1 MNNLNNQNLNLFD
14 NRRLNPFDNYCL
26 QRIYATLFFAVLM
39 ILPVMGADN
48 NQRLWYKSPANHWL
62 EALPIGNSHI
72 GAMVFGGTDVE
83 EVQLN
88 EETFWSGGPHNNN
101 SKTSIYYLNE
111 VRDLIFQ
118 GREKE
123 AEGIINREFIKGPHG
138 MKYLTMGSLKIR
150 FGHQQVENYE
160 RELDLTQAFNQ
171 TSYTSQG
178 VKYTRTIFASLADDV
193 VVMRIKANKKGK
205 LSFTL
210 SHDCPLPISV
220 SATADP
226 QPKAKTNGIL
236 KATIEG
242 VEHEGI
248 PSALTAKCQ
257 SVVTTD
263 GRIEAGKESITV
275 KDASEAILYMAAAT
289 NYVNYHDTSGNADA
303 KNSQRLEAAMKLGY
317 QQLLK
322 RHTDKYQHLY
332 NRVRLS
338 LPSDDSNRLLPT
350 DERLQKFYGSND
362 QGMVALLFNYG
373 RYLLISSS
381 QEGGQP
387 ANLQGIWNNRLK
399 APWDSKYTINI
410 NTEMNYWPAEVCNLS
425 ETASP
430 LFDMI
435 RDLSVTGAQTARE
448 MYGCRGWMAHHN
460 TDLWRIAGPV
470 DGASWGMFPNG
481 GGWLS
486 THVWEHYQYTLDRDF
501 LRDYYPIL
509 KGAAQFYLD
518 YLVERDG
525 KLLLLPSVS
534 PEHRGKGKKS
544 NVTAACTMDNQIV
557 HDVLSQA
564 CKAATI
570 LGEDSAFRA
579 SLTAAI
585 AKLPTMKIGKHGQ
598 LQEWMDDLDDPKDQ
612 HRHISH
618 LYGLYPSSQIS
629 PFRTPDLWK
638 AAAVTLRQRG
648 DEATGWSLGWKTN
661 FWARM
666 LDGDHAYTILSNM
679 LRLLPEDSKTKDY
692 PEGRTYPNLF
702 DAHPPFQIDGNF
714 GATAGI
720 AEMLMQSERDS
731 ETAIFLLPALPAKW
745 NHGSVNGLKA
755 RGNNEVSIVWEKGRL
770 KYATILPSE
779 TTSLVI
785 RTKTPINEGT
795 LRAVYDELGVFEY
808 VVHTEAGKAI
818 RLSGKEKEKHS

>member
-14 NRRLNPFDNYCL
+14 NRRLNPCDNYCL
-26 QRIYATLFFAVLM
+26 QRIYVTLFFAVLM
-39 ILPVMGADN
+39 ILPMMGADN

-178 VKYTRTIFASLADDV
+178 VKYTRTIFASLSDDV

-220 SATADP
+220 SATAAP

-338 LPSDDSNRLLPT
+338 LPSDDSNRQLPT

-585 AKLPTMKIGKHGQ
+585 AKLPRMKIGKHGQ

-745 NHGSVNGLKA
+745 NHGSVSGLKA